1 MRLGAWLRRR
11 LLEPEYPLIAVE
23 VRARS
28 VGVVRLVRESG
39 KLSLAAAASLELP
52 EGVVRVSMSEPNI
65 ADPVAF
71 QAALGSALERAG
83 GLNVA
88 RVALVL
94 PDPVARVSLV
104 PVSEL
109 RGRGAEVDELV
120 RFRLRKSVPFDVR
133 DARVGVVAGAPPGS
147 QALVGAIYRPVLES
161 YEDACRAL
169 KLQAGLVELSGLAL
183 VSADVAAAG
192 DRLLVNWEDD
202 YVSLVLTRGGWPVLM
217 RTLVGEPAS
226 APEQVVRE
234 VANTVLYYSERL
246 GGTGLSGASVRS
258 TRVPVADAVALL
270 HEPLGLVAQ
279 ALDPW
284 AALGASVPPAE
295 SASLAGAAACA
306 AVRAA

>member
-11 LLEPEYPLIAVE
+11 LLEPEYPLIVVE

-28 VGVVRLVRESG
+28 VGVVRLVRERS

-52 EGVVRVSMSEPNI
+52 GGVVRVSMSEPNI
-65 ADPVAF
+65 AEPAAF
-71 QAALGSALERAG
+71 KLALGSALERAG
-83 GLNVA
+83 ALKGG

-104 PVSEL
+104 PASEL
-109 RGRGAEVDELV
+109 RGRGAEVEELV
-120 RFRLRKSVPFDVR
+120 RFRLRKSVPFEIR
-133 DARVGVVAGAPPGS
+133 DARVGVVAAGPPGS
-147 QALVGAIYRPVLES
+147 AALVGAIFRPVLES

-169 KLQAGLVELSGLAL
+169 ELHPGLVELSGLAL
-183 VSADVAAAG
+183 VSADVTAAG

-202 YVSLVLTRGGWPVLM
+202 YLSLVLTRDGWPVLM
-217 RTLVGEPAS
+217 RTLVGEPA
-226 APEQVVRE
+226 AVPEQVVRE
-234 VANTVLYYSERL
+234 AANTVLYYGERL
-246 GGTGLSGASVRS
+246 GGAGLTGASVRS

-270 HEPLGLVAQ
+270 REPLGLVAQ
-279 ALDPW
+279 PLDPW

-306 AVRAA
+306 AARAA